1 MKSRRG
7 FTLVE
12 LITVVIVLGVLGGIA
27 VMRYLDL
34 QNDALAGKVA
44 SDMEGIRLAAIAYHA
59 DTETWPPG
67 GGAGEIPPAFVPLL
81 PGNLKWDTE
90 QYTYAWL
97 SEGGEPDNLVG
108 VHIVGLREGLTEK
121 LRARLV
127 FGSPF
132 APYGDDIIYIIK
144 SPGISM

>member
-1 MKSRRG
+1 MRDRRG

-59 DTETWPPG
+59 DTEVWPPPS
-67 GGAGEIPPAFVPLL
+67 GAGVTPPALAPLL
-81 PGNLKWDTE
+81 PGNLEWGTE

-97 SEGGEPDNLVG
+97 NEGGDLVG
-108 VHIVGLREGLTEK
+108 VHIVGLREGLTAK